1 VQVQFYKRNT
11 FNMKKAALIIVAVFI
26 LGGIIRA
33 QNIDDALRYSQV
45 FYSGTARF
53 NSMGGAFTALGA
65 DLSSLSQNPAGIGVY
80 RSSELSLTPQ
90 LNYIKST
97 TNFDGITEDYLYNFN
112 LNQGGFVSN
121 IVSHPGTSGLISF
134 NFGYSFNMTN
144 NLNQNVLVSGINN
157 SSSIADYWAN
167 ISNGYKKWELGDNE
181 PVAAMAY
188 DAWII
193 DTLSGSNTQYGTVY
207 SNYGDNP
214 PSVYGQDVRRTTIYD
229 GYLGEHAISFGGN
242 YSNKIF
248 FGATFGIN
256 SLRYSSYIEHIE
268 STDADLSSE
277 FKSMDYIEYFE
288 DRGTGFTFKFGL
300 IAKPIEILRIGV
312 AFHTPTYYKI
322 DEYFYEDIY
331 SKFTDGSDYSAHN
344 DPMRF
349 NYALNTPWRFLTGVG
364 IQIKKVALLSFD
376 YEFVDYS
383 SSYFFQTGDGYN
395 YSEKNNDI
403 RSALKSASN
412 FRLGGEYRLN
422 KLYFR
427 SGYGYYG
434 KPFKSAEDNAN
445 LDYRTISG
453 GIGFREKNVSID
465 FGYVN
470 YKSAQLNYLYPLES
484 GYNPADY
491 NLTTNKNIFSLT
503 MGFKF

>member
-1 VQVQFYKRNT
+1 
-11 FNMKKAALIIVAVFI
+11 MKKRVFI
-26 LGGIIRA
+26 LVPLFILSGIIRA
-33 QNIDDALRYSQV
+33 QNLDDALRYSQV

-65 DLSSLSQNPAGIGVY
+65 DLSTLSQNPAGIGVF

-97 TNFDGITEDYLYNFN
+97 TDFDGLSSDYLYNFN

-121 IVSHPGTSGLISF
+121 IISGRGSTGLISF
-134 NFGYSFNMTN
+134 NIGYSFNMTN
-144 NLNQNVLVSGINN
+144 NLNQNVVVSGINN
-157 SSSIADYWAN
+157 SSSIADSWAEE
-167 ISNGYKKWELGDNE
+167 SSGYHKFELGDAV

-193 DTLSGSNTQYGTVY
+193 DTLSGSNTEYGTVF

-214 PSVYGQDVRRTTIYD
+214 PSRYGQDVRRSTIYD

-242 YSNKIF
+242 YSNKLY

-256 SLRYSSYIEHIE
+256 TLRYSSYIEHVE
-268 STDADLSSE
+268 TANSSMPSE
-277 FKSMDYIEYFE
+277 FKSMDYIDYFE

-300 IAKPIEILRIGV
+300 IAKPVEMLRIGV

-322 DEYFYEDIY
+322 DEYFYEDIT
-331 SKFTDGSDYSAHN
+331 SKFTDGGDYHAYN
-344 DPMRF
+344 DPLRF
-349 NYALNTPWRFLTGVG
+349 NYALNTPFRLLTGIA
-364 IQIKKVALLSFD
+364 IQIQKYGVISAD

-383 SSYFFQTGDGYN
+383 SAYFFQTGDGYN
-395 YSEKNNDI
+395 YSDKNNDI
-403 RSALKSASN
+403 RGAYKSTGN
-412 FRLGGEYRLN
+412 FRLGGEFRYN
-422 KLYFR
+422 KFYFR

-434 KPFKSAEDNAN
+434 KAFKPVEDNAD
-445 LDYRTISG
+445 LDHRTISG
-453 GIGFREKNVSID
+453 GVGFREKSISVD

-470 YKSAQLNYLYPLES
+470 YKSSQKNYLYQLDS
-484 GYNPADY
+484 SFDPADY
-491 NLTTNKNIFSLT
+491 NTTTMKNIFSLT
-503 MGFKF
+503 LSYKFGL

>member
-1 VQVQFYKRNT
+1 
-11 FNMKKAALIIVAVFI
+11 MKKTALIIVSVFV
-26 LGGIIRA
+26 LSGIIRA
-33 QNIDDALRYSQV
+33 QNFEDALRYSQV

-80 RSSELSLTPQ
+80 RSSELSITPQ
-90 LNYIKST
+90 LNYIRST
-97 TNFDGITEDYLYNFN
+97 TDFNGNTSDYLYNFN
-112 LNQGGFVSN
+112 LSQGGLVRN
-121 IVSHPGTSGLISF
+121 IISKGGNTGLISF

-144 NLNQNVLVSGINN
+144 NLNQNVIVSGINN
-157 SSSIADYWAN
+157 SSSIADSWAEM
-167 ISNGYKKWELGDNE
+167 SNGYYKYELGDNVS
-181 PVAAMAY
+181 VAAIAF

-193 DTLSGSNTQYGTVY
+193 DTLSGSNTEYGTVY

-214 PSVYGQDVRRTTIYD
+214 PSKYGQDMRRSTIYD

-242 YSNKIF
+242 YSNKIY

-256 SLRYSSYIEHIE
+256 TLRYSSYFEHIE
-268 STDADLSSE
+268 TANSSLPSE
-277 FKSMDYIEYFE
+277 FKSMDYIDYFE

-300 IAKPIEILRIGV
+300 IAKPVEMLRIGI

-322 DEYFYEDIY
+322 DEYFYEDIS
-331 SKFTDGSDYSAHN
+331 SKFTDGKDYHANN
-344 DPMRF
+344 DPLRF
-349 NYALNTPWRFLTGVG
+349 NYALNTPFRLLTGIGV
-364 IQIKKVALLSFD
+364 QINKIALISAD

-383 SSYFFQTGDGYN
+383 SAYFFQTGDGYN
-395 YSEKNNDI
+395 YSDKNNDI
-403 RSALKSASN
+403 REALKSTGN
-412 FRLGGEYRLN
+412 YRLGGEFRMN

-434 KPFKSAEDNAN
+434 KAFKPVEDNAN

-453 GIGFREKNVSID
+453 GVGFREKSVSVD

-470 YKSAQLNYLYPLES
+470 YKSSQKNYLYQLDS
-484 GYNPADY
+484 GFDPADY
-491 NLTTNKNIFSLT
+491 NLSTMKNMFSLT
-503 MGFKF
+503 LSYKFGL

>member
-1 VQVQFYKRNT
+1 
-11 FNMKKAALIIVAVFI
+11 MKKTALIIVSAFI
-26 LGGIIRA
+26 LSGIIRA

-65 DLSSLSQNPAGIGVY
+65 DLSTLSQNPAGIGVY

-90 LNYIKST
+90 LNYIRST
-97 TNFDGITEDYLYNFN
+97 TDFSGSSTSDYLYNFS

-121 IVSHPGTSGLISF
+121 FISRRGNTGLLSF

-144 NLNQNVLVSGINN
+144 NLNQNVIVSGINN
-157 SSSIADYWAN
+157 SSSIADSWAEL
-167 ISNGYKKWELGDNE
+167 SNGFYKYELGDNAS
-181 PVAAMAY
+181 VAAIAF

-193 DTLSGSNTQYGTVY
+193 DTLSGSNTEYGTVY

-214 PSVYGQDVRRTTIYD
+214 PSKYGQDVRRSTIYD

-242 YSNKIF
+242 YSNKLF

-256 SLRYSSYIEHIE
+256 TLRYSSYFEHVE
-268 STDADLSSE
+268 TTNSSLPSK
-277 FKSMDYIEYFE
+277 FNSMDYIDYFE

-300 IAKPIEILRIGV
+300 IAKPVEMLRIGI

-322 DEYFYEDIY
+322 DEYFYEDIS
-331 SKFTDGSDYSAHN
+331 SKFTDGQNYHAFN
-344 DPMRF
+344 DPLRF
-349 NYALNTPWRFLTGVG
+349 NYALNTPFRLLTGIGV
-364 IQIKKVALLSFD
+364 QIKKIALISAD

-383 SSYFFQTGDGYN
+383 SAYFFQTGDGYN
-395 YSEKNNDI
+395 YSDKNNEI
-403 RSALKSASN
+403 RASLRSTGN
-412 FRLGGEYRLN
+412 FRLGGELRLN
-422 KLYFR
+422 KLYLR

-434 KPFKSAEDNAN
+434 KVFKPEEDNAN

-453 GIGFREKNVSID
+453 GVGFREKNISVD
-465 FGYVN
+465 FSYVN
-470 YKSAQLNYLYPLES
+470 YQSSQKNYLYQLES
-484 GYNPADY
+484 SVRPAEY
-491 NLTTNKNIFSLT
+491 NLNTMKNMFSLT
-503 MGFKF
+503 LSYKFGL